1 MSHYQWFSGPPLLC
15 YHPDVRGLAALIAA
29 LVLSQ
34 PTLRAQ
40 DALGEARRLYNAASY
55 DDAERAAR
63 RAAAVPATENSAR
76 VVLGRI
82 LLERFRQTASDVN
95 LQEARETLRAVNP
108 GALDT
113 RERIELMLGLAEGL
127 YLEDRFAAAAEM
139 FEPILASSD
148 ALGAVAHEH
157 VLDWWAAALDHHS
170 GSRPAAERT
179 AIYLRISARMSEELT
194 RDPACG
200 PASYWLVAA
209 ARGAGDPEGAWAKA
223 QAAWLRAPLTRD
235 HGAALRAD
243 LDRLMIQA
251 VIPER
256 ALKVTGRDVIQTT
269 STLTAE
275 WESFKSAW
283 AR

>member
-1 MSHYQWFSGPPLLC
+1 VGPHC
-15 YHPDVRGLAALIAA
+15 CATIHSVRGLAALIAA

-82 LLERFRQTASDVN
+82 LLERFRQTGSDVN
-95 LQEARETLRAVNP
+95 LQEARETLRVVNP
-108 GALDT
+108 GTLED

-139 FEPILASSD
+139 FEPIIASSD
-148 ALGAVAHEH
+148 ALGAAAHEH
-157 VLDWWAAALDHHS
+157 VLDWWAAALDHYS
-170 GSRPAAERT
+170 GSRPAAERM
-179 AIYLRISARMSEELT
+179 AIYLRISSRMSEELK

-209 ARGAGDPEGAWAKA
+209 ARGAGDTEGAWGKA

-243 LDRLMIQA
+243 LDRLVIQA
-251 VIPER
+251 LIPER
-256 ALKVTGRDVIQTT
+256 ALKITGRDVIQTT
-269 STLTAE
+269 ATLTSE
-275 WESFKSAW
+275 WESFKAAW
-283 AR
+283 SR